1 MLSRASHFG
10 MQPQTAKLASRDAPL
25 RQQVHRSGSLSWVT
39 PPKKVGWAQESG
51 GIICYYLRCG
61 GVFVCRSAKGCRSA
75 AQERVISN
83 PGRYR
88 LCWCS
93 DGSDCTLPSQYLSY
107 AGILQIKWPTY
118 SPERFFCELGQ
129 LCNIS
134 GIEGEGLGNNDKA
147 SSRAPNPKANQASH
161 LLALDHVKLQKG
173 DRLISP
179 RPGGFPAA
187 RLKLPSQAFGGHRI
201 PT

>member
-1 MLSRASHFG
+1 M
-10 MQPQTAKLASRDAPL
+10 
-25 RQQVHRSGSLSWVT
+25 
-39 PPKKVGWAQESG
+39 
-51 GIICYYLRCG
+51 RCG
-61 GVFVCRSAKGCRSA
+61 GVFFFGRSAKGCRSA

-147 SSRAPNPKANQASH
+147 GAQGLSSSARGRQSPKR
-161 LLALDHVKLQKG
+161 VKLHAFWPWTMSSFQKVIA
-173 DRLISP
+173 LYLYAEVVSLQ
-179 RPGGFPAA
+179 PA
-187 RLKLPSQAFGGHRI
+187 
-201 PT
+201 